1 VDKPVLVVGGG
12 IAGLTAALEIAE
24 AGRAVVLVEKRP
36 WLGGRVARMN
46 LYFPKL
52 CPPSC
57 GLEMNYRRLRANPRI
72 TVLTNAE
79 VTELTGGPGDW
90 KVTLRLNPRHVSAGC
105 TMCGDCAAACPA
117 ERTEDF
123 APTKAVYISGPVPYP
138 AVYAIDRAA
147 CPPGCHACAETC
159 KYGAIALDQA
169 PETRTLQ
176 VASVVAATGWAPYDA
191 ARLPNLGYGQFPN
204 VVTNFQ
210 VERMAAAGILARP
223 SDGAP
228 IRAVAFAQ
236 CAGSRDENHLPYCSG
251 VCCTASLKQAT
262 YIRNLY
268 PEAKVTI
275 FYIDIRTMGRLEDFY
290 NRVAPD
296 LELIKGK
303 AAKVEEDPETA
314 ELLVTAEDVMAG
326 RKTTRR
332 VDLLVLAT
340 GMVPQTAGLP
350 AAFSRD
356 EFGFVTGS
364 PGLPA
369 AGCVRRPGEVS
380 ATVQDA
386 TAAALEALAGGAR

>member
-1 VDKPVLVVGGG
+1 VDKPVLVVRGG

-176 VASVVAATGWAPYDA
+176 VASVVAATGWAPPRLRSWRW
-191 ARLPNLGYGQFPN
+191 ARREQFCSSMGP
-204 VVTNFQ
+204 
-210 VERMAAAGILARP
+210 AGNAW
-223 SDGAP
+223 
-228 IRAVAFAQ
+228 RAVSVQ
-236 CAGSRDENHLPYCSG
+236 IYTPS
-251 VCCTASLKQAT
+251 
-262 YIRNLY
+262 
-268 PEAKVTI
+268 
-275 FYIDIRTMGRLEDFY
+275 
-290 NRVAPD
+290 
-296 LELIKGK
+296 
-303 AAKVEEDPETA
+303 
-314 ELLVTAEDVMAG
+314 
-326 RKTTRR
+326 
-332 VDLLVLAT
+332 
-340 GMVPQTAGLP
+340 
-350 AAFSRD
+350 
-356 EFGFVTGS
+356 
-364 PGLPA
+364 
-369 AGCVRRPGEVS
+369 GEVKGAES
-380 ATVQDA
+380 SP
-386 TAAALEALAGGAR
+386 LGGMAPLSIRILQRREGNRPKRMS